1 MEENKEE
8 NKEEDK
14 EEDKSPKEKE
24 QEVIQTLINLPTIRT
39 PTKQM
44 STDIVP
50 LKISA
55 LGSSSTK
62 VTRVLHYGDPELDEE
77 IVILSYDSKTMNLDQ
92 GKL

>member
-1 MEENKEE
+1 M
-8 NKEEDK
+8 
-14 EEDKSPKEKE
+14 
-24 QEVIQTLINLPTIRT
+24 VNLPTTGT

-55 LGSSSTK
+55 PGSSSTK

-77 IVILSYDSKTMNLDQ
+77 IVIPNYDSKKMNLEQIYEVQ
-92 GKL
+92 GH